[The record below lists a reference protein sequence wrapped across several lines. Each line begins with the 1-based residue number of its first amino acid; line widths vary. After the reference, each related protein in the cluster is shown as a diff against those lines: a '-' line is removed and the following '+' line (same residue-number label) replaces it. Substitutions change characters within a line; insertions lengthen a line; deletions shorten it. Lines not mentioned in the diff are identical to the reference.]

1 MIYVVFSKS
10 DFYNISKIS
19 GKGDLIIG
27 DIENI
32 KLQGVEIIKPYIDR
46 KSENELISNLKII
59 FKELNYD
66 HIKGFINVFYEASIL
81 PLSKYI
87 YTLSNV
93 ISECKKKGFSFDVM
107 FPSKILNSSK
117 ESVFFLSEHE
127 TQFQFLYKRQLIF
140 QPYLESYCNKNNL
153 SYSYYKSLY
162 FLIYL

>member
-19 GKGDLIIG
+19 GKGDIIIG

-93 ISECKKKGFSFDVM
+93 ISECKKK
-107 FPSKILNSSK
+107 
-117 ESVFFLSEHE
+117 VFHLM
-127 TQFQFLYKRQLIF
+127 
-140 QPYLESYCNKNNL
+140 
-153 SYSYYKSLY
+153 
-162 FLIYL
+162 